1 MIRSIFAERYKKVLL
16 AACLLVIGVG
26 VFNVVIENNQWK
38 SVYNDPHGKENFEKH
53 RHEITYWD
61 DEKEDNVP
69 FSSYKEYQ
77 NAQLI
82 FYRSYES
89 YPKIVTASDYSK
101 AVPYQSNFATYF
113 NSALLLIVPLM
124 GFLLFFVD
132 QKTGFN
138 QFLFSLGTS
147 RKDLFRKKIQFVAAP
162 FLLATLVGQFL
173 YALLI
178 HTLIP
183 APYMNATL
191 GQLFTSVLSNFSLLF
206 FLFCASAFIGSMVG
220 NAFFGPL
227 TFVVF
232 LFLRSWLPNAIYSFG
247 DILTLWRG
255 TFDDPLPRTLFVDSV
270 GKTGGDLLVN
280 LMMIALGFLLLLWAY
295 RKYQTLSLENDNAYL
310 LHKESRWPIWAIM
323 TLFTSFI
330 LSLNVFNPWIIYLNN
345 RINHIESSIKL
356 PIVSNILVFLIV
368 GCICALVV
376 FFQEVTSRS
385 VKTLE
390 KVAHRKG

>member
-147 RKDLFRKKIQFVAAP
+147 RKDLFRKKNTVCRRAFSASHTGWSVSIR
-162 FLLATLVGQFL
+162 ATDPYIDSSAL
-173 YALLI
+173 YECHA
-178 HTLIP
+178 
-183 APYMNATL
+183 
-191 GQLFTSVLSNFSLLF
+191 
-206 FLFCASAFIGSMVG
+206 
-220 NAFFGPL
+220 
-227 TFVVF
+227 
-232 LFLRSWLPNAIYSFG
+232 
-247 DILTLWRG
+247 
-255 TFDDPLPRTLFVDSV
+255 RT
-270 GKTGGDLLVN
+270 
-280 LMMIALGFLLLLWAY
+280 
-295 RKYQTLSLENDNAYL
+295 
-310 LHKESRWPIWAIM
+310 
-323 TLFTSFI
+323 
-330 LSLNVFNPWIIYLNN
+330 IIYI
-345 RINHIESSIKL
+345 R
-356 PIVSNILVFLIV
+356 P
-368 GCICALVV
+368 
-376 FFQEVTSRS
+376 
-385 VKTLE
+385 
-390 KVAHRKG
+390 